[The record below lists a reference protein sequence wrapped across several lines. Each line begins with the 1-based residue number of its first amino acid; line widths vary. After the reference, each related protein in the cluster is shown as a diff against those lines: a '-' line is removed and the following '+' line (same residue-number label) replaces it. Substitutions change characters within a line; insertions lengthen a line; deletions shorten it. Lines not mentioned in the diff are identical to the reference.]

1 MNEEKKIAG
10 LYIRVS
16 TEDQAREGLSLP
28 EQEKRLRTMC
38 EYKGYEIY
46 KVYEERGISA
56 KTGNHRPKFEEL
68 LQDIRDKKVN
78 TIVVLKLDR
87 LTRSVADWEK
97 ILTFLEEND
106 AYLDC
111 ANDDINTTNANGK
124 MISRILTSVSQQE
137 IERTSE
143 RTKIGLAGAIKVG
156 HIPHKAPLGYKHEDK
171 KLVIDYA
178 TKDVV
183 IRIFN
188 MYHDGLSYKKI
199 SNILN
204 EEQVLG
210 KTNWRD
216 STIVNLIENP
226 IYKGDFIHGKR
237 TKKPTYYKDV
247 VEPLVS
253 KEYWEECQVQQ
264 KKNSRSYK
272 RVENYLFLQKLKCPK
287 CKRILGGKATTKKN
301 GNVYYYYYCN
311 DCKINFKEGE
321 IERQIDQYMDSIV
334 EYDSIVNQYFLPM
347 IKQKIENPKEEL
359 QKELKTQK
367 SKFDRIREAY
377 INEVF
382 TLKEYNEERK
392 KVEDII
398 NELEDKLSETEVCE
412 KLKFTPNDILV
423 KRDIDFI
430 NSIKYPEKYKDRNK
444 FWNNYTREEKAD
456 LIMKYIDEIE
466 LTDKYGN
473 NADVDYI
480 KFRESIVN
488 ASNELYLNGYYDR
501 YIPSLFGNIYGRIRF
516 SEYLPEKEV
525 GEQIMRLRQFY
536 DVGYYEATYN
546 VKNQVFYFN
555 FIEDNKTLV
564 RVFPLEDYRK
574 IDPNIEMDTY
584 NLGVLYVKEDNGT
597 LLEHVDDVFK
607 YIPAECESNVVY
619 SKEPIYVES
628 KPVPYYEVEENSKE
642 VSSS

>member
-16 TEDQAREGLSLP
+16 TEDQAREGFSLP
-28 EQEKRLRTMC
+28 EQEKRLQAMC

-46 KVYEERGISA
+46 KVYKDAGISA
-56 KTGNHRPKFEEL
+56 KTCNKRPAFEEL
-68 LQDIRDKKVN
+68 LQDIKDKKCN

-87 LTRSVADWEK
+87 LTRSVYDMEG
-97 ILTFLEEND
+97 IMNFLEEND

-124 MISRILTSVSQQE
+124 MVARLLTTVSQNE
-137 IERTSE
+137 IERTGE
-143 RTKIGLAGAIKVG
+143 GTKIGLTGAIKVG
-156 HIPHKAPLGYKHEDK
+156 HIPHQAPLGYKHEDK

-204 EEQVLG
+204 EEQILG

-247 VEPLVS
+247 VEPVVS

-287 CKRILGGKATTKKN
+287 CKRILGVKATTKKN
-301 GNVYYYYYCN
+301 NNSYYYYYCN
-311 DCKINFKEGE
+311 DCKITYKENE
-321 IERQIDQYMDSIV
+321 IEKIIDEYMDSIV
-334 EYDSIVNQYFLPM
+334 EYDSIINQYFLPM
-347 IKQKIENPKEEL
+347 IKQKIENPTEEL
-359 QKELKTQK
+359 QKELKNQK
-367 SKFDRIREAY
+367 SKFERIKEAY

-392 KVEDII
+392 
-398 NELEDKLSETEVCE
+398 
-412 KLKFTPNDILV
+412 LK
-423 KRDIDFI
+423 K
-430 NSIKYPEKYKDRNK
+430 
-444 FWNNYTREEKAD
+444 
-456 LIMKYIDEIE
+456 
-466 LTDKYGN
+466 
-473 NADVDYI
+473 
-480 KFRESIVN
+480 
-488 ASNELYLNGYYDR
+488 
-501 YIPSLFGNIYGRIRF
+501 
-516 SEYLPEKEV
+516 
-525 GEQIMRLRQFY
+525 
-536 DVGYYEATYN
+536 
-546 VKNQVFYFN
+546 
-555 FIEDNKTLV
+555 
-564 RVFPLEDYRK
+564 
-574 IDPNIEMDTY
+574 
-584 NLGVLYVKEDNGT
+584 
-597 LLEHVDDVFK
+597 
-607 YIPAECESNVVY
+607 
-619 SKEPIYVES
+619 
-628 KPVPYYEVEENSKE
+628 
-642 VSSS
+642 